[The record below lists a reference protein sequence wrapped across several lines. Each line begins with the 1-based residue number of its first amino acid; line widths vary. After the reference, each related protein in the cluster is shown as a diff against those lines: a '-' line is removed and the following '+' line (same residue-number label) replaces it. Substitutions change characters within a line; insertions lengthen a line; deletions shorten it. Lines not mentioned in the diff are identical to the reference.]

1 MRTQI
6 VFYYFLLDIAYPEFS
21 DTDGELDDCDEDNRV
36 VEGEKKHLRDKTK
49 LSRIKLHDV
58 EIPFLPLLVERK
70 SVF

>member
-36 VEGEKKHLRDKTK
+36 VEGEKKHIFAIKQNYQELNYMM
-49 LSRIKLHDV
+49 SRFLFF
-58 EIPFLPLLVERK
+58 PFW
-70 SVF
+70 

>member
-36 VEGEKKHLRDKTK
+36 VEGEKKDIFAIKQNYQELNYMM
-49 LSRIKLHDV
+49 SRFLFF
-58 EIPFLPLLVERK
+58 PFW
-70 SVF
+70 

>member
-36 VEGEKKHLRDKTK
+36 VEGEKKHIFAIKQNYQELNYMM
-49 LSRIKLHDV
+49 SRFLV
-58 EIPFLPLLVERK
+58 FPFW
-70 SVF
+70 